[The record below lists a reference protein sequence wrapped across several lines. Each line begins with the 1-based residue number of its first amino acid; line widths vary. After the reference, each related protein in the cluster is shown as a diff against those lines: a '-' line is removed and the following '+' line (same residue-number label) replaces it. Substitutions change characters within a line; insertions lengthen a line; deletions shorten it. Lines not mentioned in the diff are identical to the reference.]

1 MRITNQMMINNTM
14 SNVQINKYQLND
26 LDTQLSTQKKINRPS
41 DDPVIA
47 IRALRLRSS
56 LDQVVRYLDK
66 NIPDAESWLKTTEG
80 AIDEAY
86 EILTD
91 LYGYC
96 TQGASDSYSTA
107 ERDTLASSLTKLKEA
122 YYDQG
127 NVDYAGRYL
136 FTGYMTDTPLT
147 YQSDEDA
154 KGVDYTITQHFD
166 RNNLETKTVY
176 TNAYTNDDILNLQYK
191 KDPTTQEVITP
202 NVEEVY
208 RFRLGYKE
216 VLTNDFSMT
225 VTENGT
231 QTTLTVDNTVTDPNY
246 IPADGEIAFNA
257 TTGEIL
263 IGKDV
268 YQRLYNAEEYSFT
281 YRKDNFIKND
291 VNPVMYYDCVDNYK
305 NVGVVYTK
313 EAEDIEY
320 NINFAQKLKVNT
332 EANDAFNMYLG
343 RDIDDLINAV
353 NNVIDIENQIKQV
366 DNMLGESRYQDE
378 DSQYKLNTIKEG
390 LTKQKELA
398 EEEMT
403 NAFERGI
410 KQTQDYQQ
418 QASLAKAD
426 VGNRMNRLN
435 LTKSRLT
442 EQKTNFT
449 KLKSENED
457 IDLEEVVISYTAAEL
472 VYNASLTAASK
483 VVQQTL
489 LDFL

>member
-66 NIPDAESWLKTTEG
+66 NIPDADSWLKTTEG

-96 TQGASDSYSTA
+96 TQGASDSYSTS
-107 ERDTLASSLTKLKEA
+107 ERDTLATSLTKLKEA

-166 RNNLETKTVY
+166 RNSLETKTVY

-191 KDPTTQEVITP
+191 TDPTTNELVTP

-216 VLTNDFSMT
+216 VLTTDFSMT
-225 VTENGT
+225 ITENGT
-231 QTTLTVDNTVTDPNY
+231 QTALTVDNTVTDPNY

-268 YQRLYNAEEYSFT
+268 YQRLYNADEYSFT
-281 YRKDNFIKND
+281 YRKDK
-291 VNPVMYYDCVDNYK
+291 
-305 NVGVVYTK
+305 
-313 EAEDIEY
+313 
-320 NINFAQKLKVNT
+320 
-332 EANDAFNMYLG
+332 
-343 RDIDDLINAV
+343 
-353 NNVIDIENQIKQV
+353 
-366 DNMLGESRYQDE
+366 
-378 DSQYKLNTIKEG
+378 
-390 LTKQKELA
+390 
-398 EEEMT
+398 
-403 NAFERGI
+403 
-410 KQTQDYQQ
+410 
-418 QASLAKAD
+418 
-426 VGNRMNRLN
+426 
-435 LTKSRLT
+435 
-442 EQKTNFT
+442 
-449 KLKSENED
+449 
-457 IDLEEVVISYTAAEL
+457 LEE
-472 VYNASLTAASK
+472 
-483 VVQQTL
+483 
-489 LDFL
+489 